1 MGRSIRAKESL
12 VSYLAALIVW
22 GLLSYILFCT
32 TVEFIVANEDP
43 SRAVAPFYLTTVE
56 PFYVMIVLFLPVY
69 YLLRIIL
76 PDAYLG
82 ERLFFSWGPFG
93 IPIFTHRGNITLLA
107 RTQLDHDSAVELPVV
122 RISTYLHAFVLTYE
136 HTRLT
141 QSDLNKIIHYLRGWN
156 EEEPILPI
164 RTGRVRK
171 HRLGGPLGRIKSFF
185 LIFFFFFLLSVLVSG
200 RLRLDGLSFPWLK
213 TFAHLFY
220 GTSFNDPWAPYP
232 IANLNPEP
240 QPNDL
245 QVLFLGNSLLGGNQ
259 VPRIVAQLAASEG
272 RGVWFRSHLVPG
284 ATIVDHRITTDWK
297 RTDGKLWDAAVIQPQ
312 SLELV
317 NWPTSGFKE
326 LSLLVEDL
334 KKTSD
339 SVFTLIPWARKDI
352 GESPSRQLLSQLEV
366 ALSVTDTR
374 AKIIPA
380 GSAWLRADRANP
392 SIGLYATDGIH
403 DTRVGA
409 YLTAITIYQSLFK
422 VDDCPMKGLLAAE
435 LGEDTVRSLCEAA
448 HSADTDAKVLVDLLG
463 SNQSVKK

>member
-1 MGRSIRAKESL
+1 
-12 VSYLAALIVW
+12 
-22 GLLSYILFCT
+22 
-32 TVEFIVANEDP
+32 
-43 SRAVAPFYLTTVE
+43 
-56 PFYVMIVLFLPVY
+56 
-69 YLLRIIL
+69 
-76 PDAYLG
+76 
-82 ERLFFSWGPFG
+82 
-93 IPIFTHRGNITLLA
+93 
-107 RTQLDHDSAVELPVV
+107 
-122 RISTYLHAFVLTYE
+122 
-136 HTRLT
+136 
-141 QSDLNKIIHYLRGWN
+141 
-156 EEEPILPI
+156 
-164 RTGRVRK
+164 
-171 HRLGGPLGRIKSFF
+171 
-185 LIFFFFFLLSVLVSG
+185 
-200 RLRLDGLSFPWLK
+200 LDGSFPWLR
-213 TFAHLFY
+213 TFGQEAFRYLSY

-259 VPRIVAQLAASEG
+259 VPRIVAQLAAFEG
-272 RGVWFRSHLVPG
+272 RGVWFRSHLVPS
-284 ATIVDHRITTDWK
+284 ATIADHRVTTDWK

-334 KKTSD
+334 KKTSE
-339 SVFTLIPWARKDI
+339 SVFTLIPWPRKDI

-409 YLTAITIYQSLFK
+409 YLTAITIYKSLFK

-435 LGEDTVRSLCEAA
+435 LGGDTVRALCEAA